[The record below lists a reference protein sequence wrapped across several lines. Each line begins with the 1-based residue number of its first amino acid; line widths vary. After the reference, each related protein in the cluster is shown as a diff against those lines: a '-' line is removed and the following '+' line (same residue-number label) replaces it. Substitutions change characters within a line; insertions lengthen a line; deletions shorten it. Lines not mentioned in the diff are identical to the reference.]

1 MTHDKEDQL
10 ITMHDKKQS
19 QIIQ

>member
-10 ITMHDKKQS
+10 ITKHDKKQS